1 MATEDSRYVVNYGY
15 AGLGQEWTAEM
26 PEAAARELVDRLR
39 KIPDPPT
46 RLRLLLVVESH
57 DTAS

>member
-1 MATEDSRYVVNYGY
+1 MTPDKYVVNYGY
-15 AGLGQEWTAEM
+15 AGIGQEWTAEM
-26 PEAAARELVDRLR
+26 SETDARELVDRLR
-39 KIPDPPT
+39 TTACRPT